1 MIVQDVQYP
10 FNQKAR
16 GASFSFRDGQYTRY
30 VDFDRGMI
38 VVCASDVGANG
49 KPLVLHINDD
59 VMHLEEFVVSD
70 VSAVR
75 SGFDGKLIV
84 SLAGFT
90 AGGNDSR
97 RITVKLDF
105 VVKEPWEVY

>member
-1 MIVQDVQYP
+1 MIVQDVSYP
-10 FNQKAR
+10 FNQSAR
-16 GASFSFRDGQYTRY
+16 GASCTIRDGQYTRY
-30 VDFDRGMI
+30 VDFDRGKI
-38 VVCASDVGANG
+38 LVCASDKGANG
-49 KPLVLHINDD
+49 KPLIMHVNDEL
-59 VMHLEEFVVSD
+59 VNYPEMIVSD

-84 SLAGFT
+84 SCSGFT

-105 VVKEPWEVY
+105 VVDEA

>member
-1 MIVQDVQYP
+1 MIVQDVSYP
-10 FNQKAR
+10 FNQRAR
-16 GASFSFRDGQYTRY
+16 GASCTIRDGQYTRY
-30 VDFDRGMI
+30 VDIDHNRI
-38 VVCASDVGANG
+38 LVCASDKGANG
-49 KPLVLHINDD
+49 QPLVMHVNEELVPYGDD
-59 VMHLEEFVVSD
+59 FIISD

-84 SLAGFT
+84 SCAGFT

-105 VVKEPWEVY
+105 VVDEA